1 MKKVNKKDLIIY
13 LVIFLITV
21 IIFFPL
27 LEGHYATDSY
37 NIFHLG
43 YHEYAIKYSLNDGRV
58 FMALLGLIAE
68 KINISIEAYVFLT
81 LFLALM
87 ISNINVIVLKNIIK
101 KYKDT
106 QNIYQEIALTVI
118 CYITIFNFM
127 YLENLYFVESIVMS
141 ISILLFIISANILV
155 KKDNKYFLKSSIL
168 TIIGVMMYQ
177 GTIGLFITYT
187 VLFTILK
194 NKNNIKQII
203 IDTIQCGVIAVIG
216 IAFDL
221 ILVKIVGH
229 ILNMNQIRYGKL
241 SDIPKNIKF
250 ISKTFVDKIKKCS
263 ELFPHDV
270 FTFFLSVLAM
280 ITVVY
285 QYKNLESKEKK
296 TNLILLKVVFVA
308 IVAIVVPFAMHITTL
323 SSYGSGRL
331 KNSIGAIVGIVFLL
345 FYVETDFLTRRNLLN
360 IFSYLVLSS
369 FVIITLTNYELIIL
383 QHKKVNELEKK
394 DVEKIE
400 QYISNYENETGIKV
414 TKTIGI
420 MTLGRKNDA
429 YFSVIKNK
437 SAYADNAFR
446 TYWSYAGCIEKY
458 TGRKFEDVYVTKDEY
473 YGYLDR
479 YDRERGYECIGDILY
494 VNTYNN

>member
-27 LEGHYATDSY
+27 LKGHYATDSY

-194 NKNNIKQII
+194 NKNNIKQIL

-216 IAFDL
+216 IVFDL

-229 ILNMNQIRYGKL
+229 ILNMEQIRYGKL
-241 SDIPKNIKF
+241 SDIPKNLKFIFRTFNDRMKRCAGLFPYNALLYFIISIALLSIAYQLKNDKEDKEFKF
-250 ISKTFVDKIKKCS
+250 ISLS
-263 ELFPHDV
+263 
-270 FTFFLSVLAM
+270 FLIIVA
-280 ITVVY
+280 
-285 QYKNLESKEKK
+285 
-296 TNLILLKVVFVA
+296 VA
-308 IVAIVVPFAMHITTL
+308 IIVAFGINITSL
-323 SSYGSGRL
+323 SSSAAGRL
-331 KNSIGAIVGIVFLL
+331 KNSLGAIVGIVFLL

-429 YFSVIKNK
+429 YFNVIKNK